1 MNSLAKKWHSE
12 PQSSHSDFQTNP
24 QTTQMTTRPS
34 GDFELVCVIVNVQPQ
49 SKLIFRLLIMILPW
63 SINVFLTL
71 DQKVLQFLFRQD
83 AFPACRLPADNKPGW
98 FVALS
103 CSTSHNKKSPDL
115 SPSAFLQHCWGT
127 RRCCSLPEG
136 QAMLWMDYQ
145 SRNTLRYVF
154 KYLRAGGNTS
164 VRIPMAQSRSKPR
177 VPCRAPAGLSSLQT
191 LPGSLRHWCD
201 WTMAF
206 SPPGGAEKV
215 ERTPQVPPG
224 IVLE

>member
-24 QTTQMTTRPS
+24 QTTQMTTHPS

-63 SINVFLTL
+63 SINVFITL

-103 CSTSHNKKSPDL
+103 CSTSHNKKSPGL

-154 KYLRAGGNTS
+154 KYQEEEQEETLQSEFQWHRAGASPGFHAELQLGSAHCRPWLAHSDTGVTEPWLS
-164 VRIPMAQSRSKPR
+164 PLLEEQRRWRELPR
-177 VPCRAPAGLSSLQT
+177 LLLG
-191 LPGSLRHWCD
+191 
-201 WTMAF
+201 
-206 SPPGGAEKV
+206 
-215 ERTPQVPPG
+215 
-224 IVLE
+224 